1 MKKKTLLPM
10 IIASF
15 LLSAC
20 TNNASPEQSSGVSD
34 TGADTVSPSE
44 ASTSESANVSSSDTG
59 YKQAYKEL
67 IEAEAKKI
75 AATSPE
81 SDEYEECIDSYTIYD
96 IDKDN
101 IPELFIRFGHCEAS
115 YCGKLYTY
123 ADGKAQLVEETGMSH
138 TSLHSVPDENG
149 VLFYMGHM
157 GIIDCYKLMLK
168 DGKAEYEELFEDDIN
183 EQSESGEDAESKDIN
198 DVVPGSYYLEEY
210 DYNNTYPIEKYEV
223 IADFS
228 KGTAKAAS
236 DAYTYPDNNPEFYN
250 ELMQEGGT
258 VNAVSLDT
266 FMKTPGEIPFSQLLE
281 KSQIYEYYEGGGE
294 INGVTYADL
303 NSDGIY
309 ECIFYIGE
317 HNEYSDNDKEYRVIL
332 SAQDGKVYAYLAFSP
347 YEDSVTEDG
356 YFIEEPDE
364 YVSERSAKRV
374 FFDKENCFTFGVPCE
389 QN

>member
-1 MKKKTLLPM
+1 MKKKTLLPV

-20 TNNASPEQSSGVSD
+20 ANSASPEQSSGVSD
-34 TGADTVSPSE
+34 TGADTVSSSE
-44 ASTSESANVSSSDTG
+44 ASTSESADVSSSDEG

-67 IEAEAKKI
+67 IEAEEIKI
-75 AATSPE
+75 ANTSPE
-81 SDEYEECIDSYTIYD
+81 SNEYEECIDSYTIYD

-115 YCGKLYTY
+115 YCGKIYTY
-123 ADGKAQLVEETGMSH
+123 ADGKAQLVEENGMSH
-138 TSLHSVPDENG
+138 TSLHSFPGDNG

-157 GIIDCYKLMLK
+157 GVTDCYKLMLK
-168 DGKAEYEELFEDDIN
+168 DGKAEYEELFENDYN

-198 DVVPGSYYLEEY
+198 DVVPGSCYLEEY
-210 DYNNTYPIEKYEV
+210 GCTNTYPIEKYEV

-250 ELMQEGGT
+250 ELMQNGGT

-317 HNEYSDNDKEYRVIL
+317 HDEYSNDDKAFRVIL
-332 SAQDGKVYAYLAFSP
+332 SAQDGKVYAYLAFST
-347 YEDSVTEDG
+347 YEDSITEDG

-364 YVSERSAKRV
+364 YTSERSAKRV
-374 FFDKENCFTFGVPCE
+374 FFDKENCFAFGVPCE
-389 QN
+389 KN

>member
-1 MKKKTLLPM
+1 MKKKTLLPV
-10 IIASF
+10 IITSF

-20 TNNASPEQSSGVSD
+20 ANSASPEQSSGVSD
-34 TGADTVSPSE
+34 TGADTVSSSE
-44 ASTSESANVSSSDTG
+44 ASTSESADVSSSDEG

-67 IEAEAKKI
+67 IEAEEIKI
-75 AATSPE
+75 ANTSPE
-81 SDEYEECIDSYTIYD
+81 SNEYEECIDSYTIYD

-115 YCGKLYTY
+115 YCGKIYTY
-123 ADGKAQLVEETGMSH
+123 ADGKAQLVEENGMSH
-138 TSLHSVPDENG
+138 TSLHSVPGDNG

-157 GIIDCYKLMLK
+157 GVTDCYKLMLK
-168 DGKAEYEELFEDDIN
+168 DGKAEYEELFENDYN

-198 DVVPGSYYLEEY
+198 DVVPGSCYLEEY
-210 DYNNTYPIEKYEV
+210 GCTNTYPIEKYEV

-250 ELMQEGGT
+250 ELMQKGGT

-317 HNEYSDNDKEYRVIL
+317 HDEYSNDDKAFRVIL
-332 SAQDGKVYAYLAFSP
+332 SAQDGKVYAYLAFST
-347 YEDSVTEDG
+347 Y
-356 YFIEEPDE
+356 
-364 YVSERSAKRV
+364 
-374 FFDKENCFTFGVPCE
+374 
-389 QN
+389 

>member
-1 MKKKTLLPM
+1 MKKKTLLPV
-10 IIASF
+10 IITSF

-20 TNNASPEQSSGVSD
+20 ANSASPEQSSGVSD
-34 TGADTVSPSE
+34 TGADTVSSSE
-44 ASTSESANVSSSDTG
+44 ASTSESADVSSSDEG

-67 IEAEAKKI
+67 IEAEEIKI
-75 AATSPE
+75 ANTSPE
-81 SDEYEECIDSYTIYD
+81 SNEYEECIDSYTIYD

-115 YCGKLYTY
+115 YCGKIYTY
-123 ADGKAQLVEETGMSH
+123 ADGKAQLVEENGMSH
-138 TSLHSVPDENG
+138 TSLHSVPGDNG

-157 GIIDCYKLMLK
+157 GVTDCYKLMLK
-168 DGKAEYEELFEDDIN
+168 DGKAEYEELFENDYN

-198 DVVPGSYYLEEY
+198 DVVPGSCYLEEY
-210 DYNNTYPIEKYEV
+210 GCTNTYPIEKYEV

-250 ELMQEGGT
+250 ELMQNGGT

-317 HNEYSDNDKEYRVIL
+317 HDEYSNDDKAFRVIL
-332 SAQDGKVYAYLAFSP
+332 SAQDGKVYAYLAFST
-347 YEDSVTEDG
+347 YEDSITEDG

-364 YVSERSAKRV
+364 YTSERSAKRV
-374 FFDKENCFTFGVPCE
+374 FFDKENCFAFGVPCE
-389 QN
+389 KN

>member
-1 MKKKTLLPM
+1 MKKKTLLPV

-15 LLSAC
+15 LFSAC
-20 TNNASPEQSSGVSD
+20 ANSASPEQSSGVSD
-34 TGADTVSPSE
+34 TGADTVSSSE
-44 ASTSESANVSSSDTG
+44 ASTSESADVSSSDEG

-67 IEAEAKKI
+67 IEAEEIKI
-75 AATSPE
+75 ANTSPE

-115 YCGKLYTY
+115 YCGKIYTY
-123 ADGKAQLVEETGMSH
+123 ADGKAQLVEENGMSH
-138 TSLHSVPDENG
+138 TSLHSFPGDNG

-157 GIIDCYKLMLK
+157 GVTDCYKLMLK
-168 DGKAEYEELFEDDIN
+168 DGKAEYEELFENDYN
-183 EQSESGEDAESKDIN
+183 EQSESGEDAESKDIT

-210 DYNNTYPIEKYEV
+210 GCTNTYPIEKYEV

-250 ELMQEGGT
+250 ELMQNGGT

-294 INGVTYADL
+294 ING
-303 NSDGIY
+303 
-309 ECIFYIGE
+309 E
-317 HNEYSDNDKEYRVIL
+317 HDEYSNDDKAFRVIL
-332 SAQDGKVYAYLAFSP
+332 SAQDGKVYAYLAFST
-347 YEDSVTEDG
+347 YEDSITEDG

-364 YVSERSAKRV
+364 YTSERSAKRV
-374 FFDKENCFTFGVPCE
+374 FFDKENCFAFGVPCE
-389 QN
+389 KN

>member
-1 MKKKTLLPM
+1 MKKKTLLPV

-20 TNNASPEQSSGVSD
+20 ANNASTEQSSGVSD
-34 TGADTVSPSE
+34 TGADTVSSSE
-44 ASTSESANVSSSDTG
+44 ASTSESADASSTDEG

-67 IEAEAKKI
+67 IEAEEIKI
-75 AATSPE
+75 ANTSPE
-81 SDEYEECIDSYTIYD
+81 SNEYEECIDSYTIYD

-115 YCGKLYTY
+115 YCGKIYTY
-123 ADGKAQLVEETGMSH
+123 ADGKAQLVEENGMSH
-138 TSLHSVPDENG
+138 TSLHSFPGDNG

-157 GIIDCYKLMLK
+157 GVTDCYKLMLK
-168 DGKAEYEELFEDDIN
+168 DGKAEYEELFENDYN

-198 DVVPGSYYLEEY
+198 DVVPGSCYLEEY
-210 DYNNTYPIEKYEV
+210 GCTNTYPIEKYEV

-250 ELMQEGGT
+250 ELMQNGGT

-317 HNEYSDNDKEYRVIL
+317 HD
-332 SAQDGKVYAYLAFSP
+332 
-347 YEDSVTEDG
+347 
-356 YFIEEPDE
+356 
-364 YVSERSAKRV
+364 
-374 FFDKENCFTFGVPCE
+374 
-389 QN
+389 

>member
-1 MKKKTLLPM
+1 MKKKTLLPV
-10 IIASF
+10 IITSF

-20 TNNASPEQSSGVSD
+20 ANSASPEQSSGVSD
-34 TGADTVSPSE
+34 TGADTVSSSE
-44 ASTSESANVSSSDTG
+44 ASTSESADASSTDEG

-67 IEAEAKKI
+67 IEAEEIKI
-75 AATSPE
+75 ANTSPE
-81 SDEYEECIDSYTIYD
+81 SNEYEECIDSYTIYD

-115 YCGKLYTY
+115 YCGKIYTY
-123 ADGKAQLVEETGMSH
+123 ADGKAQLVEENGMSH
-138 TSLHSVPDENG
+138 TSLHSFPGDNG

-157 GIIDCYKLMLK
+157 GVTDCYKLMLK
-168 DGKAEYEELFEDDIN
+168 DGKAEYEELFENDYN
-183 EQSESGEDAESKDIN
+183 EQSESGEDAESKDIT

-210 DYNNTYPIEKYEV
+210 GCTNTYPIEKYEV

-250 ELMQEGGT
+250 ELMQNGGT

-317 HNEYSDNDKEYRVIL
+317 HDEYSNDDKAFRVIL
-332 SAQDGKVYAYLAFSP
+332 SAQDGKVYAYLAFST
-347 YEDSVTEDG
+347 YEDSITEDG

-364 YVSERSAKRV
+364 YTSERSAKRV
-374 FFDKENCFTFGVPCE
+374 FFDKENCFAFGVPCE
-389 QN
+389 KN